1 MLYAYC
7 VVDELVDV
15 TDWPTGIAGGA
26 IKPIESHGLIALASE
41 FVGETVA
48 IKRENVMLHEAVVGI
63 LVKSSTPLPFRFGT
77 LVTRQNLISFLE
89 SRQRVLKLKLEEV
102 RNCVEMSV
110 KVIWSPRTHSSAEQR
125 EDDSRK
131 GPGAVF
137 LRAKR
142 LEILGDEALVADANQ
157 LSSWLESAITPF
169 VRAKQA
175 TIRPSQKLV
184 LSASHLVEREQL
196 VSYQAALKA
205 AVDERRDLHFLLSGP
220 WAPYSFVN
228 IDLEF
233 KTHFGVS

>member
-1 MLYAYC
+1 
-7 VVDELVDV
+7 
-15 TDWPTGIAGGA
+15 
-26 IKPIESHGLIALASE
+26 
-41 FVGETVA
+41 
-48 IKRENVMLHEAVVGI
+48 
-63 LVKSSTPLPFRFGT
+63 
-77 LVTRQNLISFLE
+77 
-89 SRQRVLKLKLEEV
+89 
-102 RNCVEMSV
+102 MSV
-110 KVIWSPRTHSSAEQR
+110 KVIWSPRTPSSAEQP
-125 EDDSRK
+125 EDDSRE
-131 GPGAVF
+131 GPGALF